1 MDQEESLEA
10 RVDVKIKDSG
20 LVEEKTEESFHL
32 FIRVTTIV
40 NVGTSQCKD

>member
-32 FIRVTTIV
+32 FIT
-40 NVGTSQCKD
+40 GHHDSQRRD